1 MDWNLFWSAFGA
13 IGSTVGSVATA
24 IALIIAIRQYKQPL
38 VKRINISY
46 STAFPVMA
54 NNTIGMISFAITVSN
69 IGVRPIVLSNI
80 YLNIGSKNLIL
91 NNVLHP
97 ELPAV
102 NFPVNLDQ
110 EEAVTMYLP
119 YEEIGSQISKLIEN
133 NEISALDAV
142 KILVTDTTGGNHYKK
157 IKNCTAKKF
166 AESAIKL
173 ER

>member
-1 MDWNLFWSAFGA
+1 MDWSLFWSAFGA

-38 VKRINISY
+38 AKKIKISY
-46 STAFPVMA
+46 STAFPLMD
-54 NNTIGMISFAITVSN
+54 NSTIGSTLFAITVSN

-91 NNVLHP
+91 NNTIPVGLS
-97 ELPAV
+97 EV
-102 NFPVNLDQ
+102 NFPVTLEQ
-110 EEAVTMYLP
+110 EEAVSMYLP
-119 YEEIGSQISKLIEN
+119 YKIIGIQILGFIEKN
-133 NEISALDAV
+133 DISEFDTV
-142 KILVTDTTGGNHYKK
+142 KILVTDTTGGNHYQKL
-157 IKNCTAKKF
+157 KNCTAKKF